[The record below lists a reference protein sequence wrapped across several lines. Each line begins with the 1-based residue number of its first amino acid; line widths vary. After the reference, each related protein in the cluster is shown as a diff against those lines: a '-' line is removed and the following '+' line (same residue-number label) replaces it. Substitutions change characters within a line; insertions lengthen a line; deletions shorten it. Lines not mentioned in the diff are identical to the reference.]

1 MFKNLYKEYSS
12 TIIAA
17 FVSAL
22 AYTEMCVILILISWV
37 PFFYFLF
44 QSKTAKNALK
54 KGAVFGFIYGL
65 FLFKWIFSSLKEYT
79 SEVIIGVAVI
89 VLLSIIYSL
98 VYALLS
104 YLFFI
109 IKKFYSIK
117 YFALSLL
124 SIASVLTLFD
134 ELLSYLFIGIPFL
147 NLRVGFTLS
156 NSLYLVQFSKYGG
169 VAILTFIVFFINA
182 CIADYFNRKSKL
194 LLKYLIVFL
203 PSLYLLGYVLYVKN
217 DSLES
222 KKIKVSVATANISPK
237 ISWDAKNGSQL
248 AQEYFSLCKQ
258 ASQSNPDFI
267 LWPESTIPW
276 VFEENDDL
284 VAEFLKI
291 NQSNAIHVIGVNKPV
306 SSDKTL
312 NSAAFISNSK
322 SPQFYSKNILLKGFE
337 EPLLSYFQIPFYY
350 NLKLKYTT
358 NNDSRP
364 IKTANGKVGVLI
376 CNESIENSQVQK
388 EINLGA
394 NYFFVLSNDGWFKDS
409 YISLYHFYIARIMAV
424 AYNRDFV
431 ISSNCGYSGFIKNN
445 GEIVEVNQSNEAYTN
460 TQLTKNNNEKTFYSK
475 YPNIFYILL
484 ILILSINT
492 ILSIK
497 SLKL

>member
-1 MFKNLYKEYSS
+1 MIKNLYKEYGL
-12 TIIAA
+12 ILIAA
-17 FVSAL
+17 FLSAL
-22 AYTEMCVILILISWV
+22 AYTEMCVILILISWA
-37 PFFYFLF
+37 PFFYSLF

-54 KGAVFGFIYGL
+54 KGAIFGFIYGL

-79 SEVIIGVAVI
+79 SEVIIGLAVI

-109 IKKFYSIK
+109 VNKFYSIK

-124 SIASVLTLFD
+124 SIASILTLFD
-134 ELLSYLFIGIPFL
+134 ELLSWVFIGIPFL

-156 NSLYLVQFSKYGG
+156 KSLFLIQFSKFGG
-169 VAILTFIVFFINA
+169 IAILTFFVFLINLFLANYFIS
-182 CIADYFNRKSKL
+182 KSKL
-194 LLKYLIVFL
+194 KLKAIFISCVLIFAL
-203 PSLYLLGYVLYVKN
+203 GYLLI
-217 DSLES
+217 DES
-222 KKIKVSVATANISPK
+222 KEDEKKIKVSIVSANVNPK
-237 ISWDAKNGSQL
+237 ISWDDINGNQL

-276 VFEENDDL
+276 EYEDNDDL

-291 NQSNAIHVIGVNKPV
+291 NQSNATHVIGVNKPV
-306 SSDKTL
+306 SSDKAF

-322 SPQFYSKNILLKGFE
+322 PPQFYSKNVLLKGFE
-337 EPLLSYFQIPFYY
+337 APLLSYFQIPFYY

-364 IKTANGKVGVLI
+364 IKTANDKVGVLI
-376 CNESIENSQVQK
+376 CNESIENSHVQK
-388 EINLGA
+388 EVNLGA

-409 YISLYHFYIARIMAV
+409 YISLYHFYISRIMAV
-424 AYNRDFV
+424 AYNRDFA

-445 GEIVEVNQSNEAYTN
+445 GEIVEVNQSNKVYSNSQFIRRENGT
-460 TQLTKNNNEKTFYSK
+460 TFYSK
-475 YPNIFYILL
+475 FPKAFCIIL
-484 ILILSINT
+484 ILIILINS